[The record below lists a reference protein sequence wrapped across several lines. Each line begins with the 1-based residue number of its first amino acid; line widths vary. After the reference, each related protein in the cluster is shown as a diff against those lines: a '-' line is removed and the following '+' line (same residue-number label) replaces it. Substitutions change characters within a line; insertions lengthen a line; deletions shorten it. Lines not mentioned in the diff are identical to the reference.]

1 MGAWSRK
8 SIETLKQEAHGGD
21 RPALLRSLGVLNL
34 TAFGVGNTVGAGIF
48 VLTGT
53 VAALRAGP
61 AVTLAFVIASLACF
75 FAGLCYAEFAAMV
88 PVAGSAYSYAYA
100 TFGELIAWIIGWCIM
115 FEYLFSASLVAI
127 SWSGY
132 VTAAIGDVGIHL
144 PAVLTNAPLTADASD
159 RVHLTGAWINFP
171 AVLETLACTALL
183 IAGTSKSAMVNSVIV
198 IAKVLAIL
206 ILVAACIPH
215 IETHFWHPFIPPN
228 TGKFGDFG
236 WSGVLRGAGIVFF
249 AYIGFDGVS
258 TLAEE
263 ARNPQ
268 RTMPL
273 SLFFSLAI
281 CTALYV
287 AVSLAVTGIAD
298 YHLLNVPD
306 PLYQALSLAH
316 ADLRWLKVL
325 VAVVAGFGLIPVIL
339 LSLLGQIRIFYA
351 MGRDG
356 LLPAALSRCS
366 ERFHTPHIGT
376 LLTGVVAAV
385 IAGLFPLDLLGELIS
400 IGTLMAFAIVCA
412 GIIIMRRR
420 MPDTHRPFRTPWVPL
435 VPILGIISCVV
446 LMIFLPISTWVRL
459 AIWLAIGFAIY
470 YGYGIEHSKLRAA
483 VMPTQG

>member
-1 MGAWSRK
+1 MGVWSRK

-21 RPALLRSLGVLNL
+21 RPALLRTLGVMNL

-48 VLTGT
+48 VYTGS
-53 VAALRAGP
+53 VAALYAGP
-61 AVTLAFVIASLACF
+61 AVTLCFILASIACF
-75 FAGLCYAEFAAMV
+75 FAGLCYAEYASMV

-100 TFGELIAWIIGWCIM
+100 TFGELVAWIIGWCIM

-132 VTAAIGDVGIHL
+132 ITSSIGDLGIHI
-144 PAVLTNAPLTADASD
+144 PAVLANAPVRANEHGHLM
-159 RVHLTGAWINFP
+159 LTGAWINLP
-171 AVLETLACTALL
+171 AVLVTLACSALL
-183 IAGTSKSAMVNSVIV
+183 IVGTRKSALVNSVIV
-198 IAKVLAIL
+198 VAKVLAL
-206 ILVAACIPH
+206 LVLVAACLPH
-215 IETHFWHPFIPPN
+215 IDTHLWHPFIPPN
-228 TGKFGDFG
+228 TGKSGNFG

-263 ARNPQ
+263 AKNPQ

-273 SLFFSLAI
+273 SLGLSLLI

-316 ADLRWLKVL
+316 ANLSWLKVL

-339 LSLLGQIRIFYA
+339 LSLLGQVRIFYA

-356 LLPAALSRCS
+356 LLPPALSRCS

-376 LLTGVVAAV
+376 LVTGGASALV
-385 IAGLFPLDLLGELIS
+385 AGLFPLDLLGELIS

-412 GIIIMRRR
+412 GIIILRRR
-420 MPDTHRPFRTPWVPL
+420 MPDVHRPFRTPWVPV
-435 VPILGIISCVV
+435 VPVLGVISCVV
-446 LMIFLPISTWVRL
+446 LMAALPPSTWIRL

-470 YGYGIEHSKLRAA
+470 FGYGQKHSKLSAERS
-483 VMPTQG
+483 